1 MPTYT
6 FECSICNSREDLLRS
21 VEDRNTSWLC
31 QACKVQM
38 HRVPERFKAETFTPH
53 FDEGLGSDVYSKAD
67 KHRVMKHLGVI
78 ESGDRVG
85 GAINLDKHAP
95 HTVGRGPLQGI
106 RHESHPELD
115 EKVVEVVDEKGKT
128 VDKTK
133 VGDLPSG
140 LDSVNWSEKK

>member
-6 FECSICNSREDLLRS
+6 FECSKCKLREDLLRS
-21 VEDRNTSWLC
+21 IEDRNISWKC
-31 QACKVQM
+31 PACHEQM
-38 HRVPERFKAETFTPH
+38 NRVPERFRADTFTPH

-67 KHRVMKHLGVI
+67 KRSVMKRLGLI

-95 HTVGRGPLQGI
+95 HTAGRGPLQGI

-140 LDSVNWSEKK
+140 LDSVNWSEKD